1 MSLRLENVTKQYGT
15 FQLQC
20 SIEIPEGRI
29 TGFVG
34 PNGAGKST
42 TIKAILGLISYDSGE
57 IFLDEKRQEK
67 WSKQDREKFGVVL
80 ADSGFSGYF
89 SIRDIVQ
96 IMKNMYPHFHEDIF
110 WGYCKQF
117 RLPTDK
123 MIKEFSTGMKAKLHL
138 LLAISH
144 DAEVLI
150 LDEPTAGLDVIVREE
165 MLDLLR
171 DYMEEGNRSI
181 LISSH
186 ISSDLEGICD
196 DLYMIQD
203 GTIILHEDTDRLIS
217 SYGVLK
223 LTEQQFNTIDKS
235 HILKRKKDSFGYSCL
250 TDEMQFYMEN
260 VPGIVIEKC
269 SIDDVI
275 TLMIRGE

>member
-1 MSLRLENVTKQYGT
+1 MSLRLDNVTKQYGT

-42 TIKAILGLISYDSGE
+42 TIKVILGLISYDSGE

>member
-1 MSLRLENVTKQYGT
+1 MSLRLDNVTKQYGT

-110 WGYCKQF
+110 WGYCQQY

-260 VPGIVIEKC
+260 FPGIVIEKC